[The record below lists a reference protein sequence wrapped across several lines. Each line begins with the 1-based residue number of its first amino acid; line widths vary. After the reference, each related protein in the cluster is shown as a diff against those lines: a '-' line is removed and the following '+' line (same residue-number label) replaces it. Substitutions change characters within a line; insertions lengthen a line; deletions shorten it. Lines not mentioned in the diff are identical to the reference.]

1 MTFGSTNAKF
11 RDVLSN
17 YHESSNQSGVISAY
31 ATVEKKSLGMILNT
45 KKRIESHSEEC
56 REYVV
61 MYLQLY

>member
-1 MTFGSTNAKF
+1 MKVPTKAE
-11 RDVLSN
+11 LSRLM
-17 YHESSNQSGVISAY
+17 QLWK
-31 ATVEKKSLGMILNT
+31 KKSLGMILNT